1 MKSFRLFIGLVILV
15 ALLPVASVR
24 AAAPTVQ
31 AVPQGS
37 TAISVQW
44 SSSTSYLVEVKVGG
58 PSGPTIQS
66 ATGNSGTGPLSF
78 TGLLPGT
85 RYTVVLTA
93 GGGQST
99 ATVTTLTDA
108 PSVPQNLK
116 VSALCLRTLKAE
128 WEAPEDSGSS
138 AVTGYLV
145 SYTVDG
151 VTRQES
157 TERPFIELGGFLSPT
172 SLVSIQVQARNSTLG
187 DPTPSVSKAPDSES
201 PCATSTVDSDPE
213 ESSVPDS
220 GGNSGG
226 GGGSS
231 ASDGEA
237 LPGVPKSLAGADR
250 VATSIAVAEAD
261 FLPATTNTTAQ
272 SATLRAQA
280 AVIASSASFP
290 DALAAGPLAYAKVAP
305 LLLTGKNSLD
315 SRIGAALTK
324 LVPAG
329 STVYVVGG
337 EAAVSANVATAI
349 TNLGF
354 TVQRVAGIDRYD
366 TSVKVAQALGNPSKA
381 YAATGLDFPDAL
393 AAGVVAARQSGAIL
407 LTRGG
412 EIPVV
417 VAGYLLENPNVVVT
431 AVGGPAAN
439 AFPAATSYKGADRY
453 ATAVELAKAF
463 PLTSVT
469 AGVASGLNYPDGLV
483 AAPYLARRGGVLLL
497 TQQLVVP
504 SATSNYIKA
513 TTKIDVLQV
522 FGGLSV
528 VSDTARR
535 TLATYL

>member
-1 MKSFRLFIGLVILV
+1 MKKTIAVSVAFAMLVIAPLKQAM
-15 ALLPVASVR
+15 ALPSSITAI
-24 AAAPTVQ
+24 
-31 AVPQGS
+31 PQGS
-37 TAISVQW
+37 STVVVNW
-44 SSSTSYLVEVKVGG
+44 SGSGSYDIEAKVGG
-58 PSGPTIQS
+58 D
-66 ATGNSGTGPLSF
+66 TGTVVQRSSVNGTSYTF
-78 TGLLPGT
+78 TGLLSGT
-85 RYTVVLTA
+85 TYTFVLRDGSAAVTTSATTTSIPWGAPVDAKATSSCVGRLAVQWSPPSVLGSLPLLGYRVTATWGAAGRATSFTA
-93 GGGQST
+93 GQSVELSGFESPT
-99 ATVTTLTDA
+99 DNIAVTIAAVDTSGDSPNLAQFDTNTISAACPLTDTD
-108 PSVPQNLK
+108 P
-116 VSALCLRTLKAE
+116 
-128 WEAPEDSGSS
+128 
-138 AVTGYLV
+138 
-145 SYTVDG
+145 
-151 VTRQES
+151 
-157 TERPFIELGGFLSPT
+157 GG
-172 SLVSIQVQARNSTLG
+172 
-187 DPTPSVSKAPDSES
+187 
-201 PCATSTVDSDPE
+201 DSDSDGSP
-213 ESSVPDS
+213 
-220 GGNSGG
+220 GGGGG

-261 FLPATTNTTAQ
+261 FLPATTNPTAQ

-315 SRIGAALTK
+315 SRIGTALTK

-329 STVYVVGG
+329 STVYIVGG

-349 TNLGF
+349 TKLGF
-354 TVQRVAGIDRYD
+354 TVQRIAGVDRYD

-431 AVGGPAAN
+431 AVGGPAAS

-535 TLATYL
+535 TLATHL